1 MSESISDFKFY
12 TSLSPASLISVST
25 LWPVSPYIT
34 LWFLK
39 FSSNKHSNNSKFM
52 MNTEIELLNLYK

>member
-1 MSESISDFKFY
+1 MSENMSDFMFY
-12 TSLSPASLISVST
+12 SSLSPASLISMSAW
-25 LWPVSPYIT
+25 WPVSPYIT

-52 MNTEIELLNLYK
+52 MNTETEFLSLY